1 MRSADALV
9 GWLGGALAAVTVE
22 PTYARTR
29 KQHTCSPLSAVVS
42 QNGRVTS
49 FAQRLSLQFLSILLA
64 LSAAAAPAGNAP
76 GAYAVGSPVV
86 EDVWV
91 DCSGGNDANSGAT
104 RQSALRTLTAAWTRI
119 PEGVALSGHG
129 YRILLTPG
137 TCAEEAIPNYLESRW
152 GTAAFPII
160 IQSADASRSARLAGD
175 LNLFDVRYLYLIGLD
190 LRPDPAGDVVH
201 CEQCDHLLIRDS
213 RLDGGNRQAHETV
226 KVNQSRHVY
235 IETSTLAGADDN
247 TIDFVAVQYGHILNN
262 VISDAQDWCV
272 YAKGGSAYL
281 RIEGNEVFDC
291 GTGGITAGQGTGFQF
306 MTSPWLHYE
315 AYDIKIV
322 NNVIH
327 DTEGAG
333 LGVNGG
339 YNILLA
345 HNTLY
350 RVGSRSHMLE
360 VTFGG
365 RSCDG
370 SPGDEGRDRCQQH
383 LSAGGWGTTVVDDGT
398 NYVRIP
404 NRSVSV
410 YNNVLY
416 NPPGFDSPQ
425 IFEVPRDW
433 TNAATQ
439 NGSNAPLPARADDQL
454 DIRGNVIFTTSSSLG
469 LSDDSGCRTDHPTC
483 SPAFLVGRNTVN
495 AFEPQLMN
503 PSAGDFRPLA
513 GGNLTTAGSVLIP
526 SFTWSDAPAQPP
538 VPAGTLENVVT
549 TDRAGTLRV
558 FSSSPGAYDAGS
570 LATGPV
576 KRRAARH
583 SSR

>member
-1 MRSADALV
+1 M
-9 GWLGGALAAVTVE
+9 
-22 PTYARTR
+22 P
-29 KQHTCSPLSAVVS
+29 
-42 QNGRVTS
+42 QNDRVRP
-49 FAQRLSLQFLSILLA
+49 FVLRLSLHAFLILIA
-64 LSAAAAPAGNAP
+64 LTVFAAPPGNVP
-76 GAYAVGSPVV
+76 GAYVIGDAVV
-86 EDVWV
+86 EDLWV
-91 DCSGGNDANSGAT
+91 DCSAGNDANSGAT
-104 RQSALRTLTAAWTRI
+104 RAAALRTLTAAWNRI
-119 PEGVALSGHG
+119 PEATTLSGHG
-129 YRILLTPG
+129 YRILLTAG

-152 GTAAFPII
+152 GTASFPIL

-190 LRPDPAGDVVH
+190 LRPDPPGDVMH

-213 RLDGGNRQAHETV
+213 RLDGGDRQAHETV
-226 KVNQSRHVY
+226 KVNQSTHVY
-235 IETSTLAGADDN
+235 IESSTLSGADDN

-291 GTGGITAGQGTGFQF
+291 GTGGITTGQGTGFQF
-306 MTSPWLHYE
+306 MVSPWLHYE
-315 AYDIKIV
+315 AYDIKVV

-345 HNTLY
+345 YNTLY

-360 VTFGG
+360 VTFGS

-370 SPGDEGRDRCQQH
+370 RPGDEGRERCQAN

-404 NRSVSV
+404 NRNVSV

-416 NPPGFDSPQ
+416 NPPGFEAAQ
-425 IFEVPRDW
+425 IFEVPADW
-433 TNAATQ
+433 VNASTQ
-439 NGSNAPLPARADDQL
+439 NGSNVPSPARADDQL

-469 LSDDSGCRTDHPTC
+469 LSDDSGCRSDHPTC
-483 SPAFLVGRNTVN
+483 SPAFLLSRNVVN
-495 AFEPQLMN
+495 AFEPQFVN
-503 PSAGDFRPLA
+503 AAAGDFRPVA

-526 SFTWSDAPAQPP
+526 SFTWSDAPTTPP
-538 VPAGTLENVVT
+538 IPSGTLSNLVP
-549 TDRAGTLRV
+549 TDRAGRLRV

-570 LATGPV
+570 PAGGPA